1 MTHRLKIG
9 IGQSK
14 KTNGI
19 VRCRKVTVRERLLR
33 LLFGKTEEVTVI
45 IPGNTVKTIAIQE
58 E

>member
-9 IGQSK
+9 IGQSE

-19 VRCRKVTVRERLLR
+19 VRCRKVTVREHLLR